1 MLPSWQSG
9 WRLTAAR
16 RSRRRCSPKCF
27 SAGTRS
33 SAPLVTPV
41 PFTAPTRERKSRSPA
56 QEIATMRQPHRVHRV
71 GASAVSAAVPVRKTA
86 DTPTRA
92 RQSSVFPGACVR
104 GRGKHSAWPS
114 TAPRPSRTCVGTLS
128 GGSPNPLDALGKR
141 G

>member
-1 MLPSWQSG
+1 
-9 WRLTAAR
+9 
-16 RSRRRCSPKCF
+16 
-27 SAGTRS
+27 
-33 SAPLVTPV
+33 
-41 PFTAPTRERKSRSPA
+41 
-56 QEIATMRQPHRVHRV
+56 MRQPHRVHRV

-104 GRGKHSAWPS
+104 GKHSAWPS

-128 GGSPNPLDALGKR
+128 GGSPNQMCIRDRTMDAETLVNTPLAAMPFVVSELIPQGLPMIGGAAKIGKSWLMLWLGLRIAK